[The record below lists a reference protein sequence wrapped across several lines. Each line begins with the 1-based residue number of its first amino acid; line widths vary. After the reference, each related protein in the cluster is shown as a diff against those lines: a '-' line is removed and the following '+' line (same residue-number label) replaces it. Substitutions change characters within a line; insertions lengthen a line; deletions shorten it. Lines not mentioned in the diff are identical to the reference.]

1 MYIYPCTSFYTVR
14 ACRIRFLLKLHV
26 NRFHGAPERNG
37 IQVVETDFCPATEG
51 PYVSPNGALA
61 SSRFFNLFGTGGS
74 HEDYLHPAEL
84 RLIAEWLDIGGQYY
98 NDLGEA
104 PEAN

>member
-1 MYIYPCTSFYTVR
+1 MGNVVDCTVDTPVFNDDGEPV
-14 ACRIRFLLKLHV
+14 LD
-26 NRFHGAPERNG
+26 ENG